1 MNLDGPPMPTVKDV
15 AREAGVS
22 VATVSRV
29 LMNGPHVTAEKR
41 QRVLEAIRQL
51 DYRPDQVARS
61 LRRRRSNLI
70 ALVVSTIENPFFTEV
85 ARAAEQTAHRHGYN
99 LIISNTDER
108 LDRERD
114 VFATLS
120 QQLVAGVI
128 LAPAPGDIASRDYL
142 FTQAVP
148 TVLVNRLLEGV
159 PCPSI
164 VCDDEGAAFESVNE
178 LVRHGRQR
186 FAAITGLPDAS
197 TTIARTRG
205 FRRALQAAGLPVD
218 PELLVCGDATIQGGY
233 RAARELMSRSTP
245 PDALFVE
252 NNVMTQGT
260 VLALQDLGLRWPDD
274 VDIAGFGV
282 FSHARLYRPP
292 LTLVAQPTHAM
303 GERAVELLVHRL
315 QNSAEDWTAR
325 IVLPNRVVTVEEWE
339 RTREQIVAGGLP
351 AVMPARAL

>member
-85 ARAAEQTAHRHGYN
+85 ARAAA
-99 LIISNTDER
+99 
-108 LDRERD
+108 

-164 VCDDEGAAFESVNE
+164 VCDDQGAAFESVNE

-186 FAAITGLPDAS
+186 IAAITGLPDAS

-233 RAARELMSRSTP
+233 RAARELMSRSLR

-260 VLALQDLGLRWPDD
+260 VLALQDLGLCWPDD
-274 VDIAGFGV
+274 VEIAGFGV

-315 QNSAEDWTAR
+315 QNAEEDWTAR

-339 RTREQIVAGGLP
+339 RAREQLIVGGLP
-351 AVMPARAL
+351 AVMPASAL